1 MTNKIQISIPEPCN
15 ENWLKMTPIEKGKFC
30 DSCQKKVYDF
40 TSATDREI
48 IQAYNIDQKLCG
60 RFLNTQLDRD
70 ILLPKEKSKIWL
82 ATTSAI
88 ISFIGFGTNEAVA
101 QGNIK
106 VEQTEKKQKPNTI
119 EDDVE
124 VSGVVLDEN
133 HIPLS
138 DISIAFKGNKAPIK
152 TDMYGKFSIKV
163 TNCTRLIFY
172 YEGDEVS
179 YTNDSYVVNGNES
192 NVRIICVKEIIKPR
206 IMSTVGG
213 AICVKKRS
221 FFGKLFHSIGN
232 WFR

>member
-1 MTNKIQISIPEPCN
+1 
-15 ENWLKMTPIEKGKFC
+15 
-30 DSCQKKVYDF
+30 
-40 TSATDREI
+40 
-48 IQAYNIDQKLCG
+48 
-60 RFLNTQLDRD
+60 
-70 ILLPKEKSKIWL
+70 
-82 ATTSAI
+82 
-88 ISFIGFGTNEAVA
+88 
-101 QGNIK
+101 
-106 VEQTEKKQKPNTI
+106 
-119 EDDVE
+119 
-124 VSGVVLDEN
+124 
-133 HIPLS
+133 
-138 DISIAFKGNKAPIK
+138 
-152 TDMYGKFSIKV
+152 MYGKFSIKV

>member
-48 IQAYNIDQKLCG
+48 IQAYNKDQNLCG
-60 RFLNTQLDRD
+60 RFLNTQLDRA

-88 ISFIGFGTNEAVA
+88 ISFIGFGTNEAFA

-119 EDDVE
+119 EDEVE

-133 HIPLS
+133 HIPLY
-138 DISIAFKGNKAPIK
+138 DISIEFKGNKAPIK

-163 TNCTRLIFY
+163 TNSTRLIFY
-172 YEGDEVS
+172 HQDDEAS
-179 YTNDSYVVNGNES
+179 YTNDSYVVNGYDN
-192 NVRIICVKEIIKPR
+192 NVKIICTKKYIEHSSITSNGMAV
-206 IMSTVGG
+206 
-213 AICVKKRS
+213 CVKKRS